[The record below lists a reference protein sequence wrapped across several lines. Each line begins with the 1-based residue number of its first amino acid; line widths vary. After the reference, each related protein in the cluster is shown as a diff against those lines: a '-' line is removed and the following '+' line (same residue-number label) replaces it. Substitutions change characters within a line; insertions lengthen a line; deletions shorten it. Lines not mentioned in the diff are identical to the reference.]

1 MESLIHLVESAVL
14 IHRGEVCVM
23 RNFVPN
29 EHDNGVTI
37 YSDWKPGQRVLVNGG
52 AGFLGSH
59 LCERL
64 LSSGHEVICLD
75 DLSTGRTANVEHLRN
90 NKRFLMVEHDVRK
103 PMFR

>member
-1 MESLIHLVESAVL
+1 
-14 IHRGEVCVM
+14 M

-37 YSDWKPGQRVLVNGG
+37 YSEWRPGQRVLVNGG

-64 LSSGHEVICLD
+64 LSCGHEVICLD
-75 DLSTGRTANVEHLRN
+75 DLSTGRTANVAHLRD
-90 NKRFLMVEHDVRK
+90 NKRFLLVEHDVRK
-103 PMFR
+103 PYDIDVSLIFNFASPADRKSVV